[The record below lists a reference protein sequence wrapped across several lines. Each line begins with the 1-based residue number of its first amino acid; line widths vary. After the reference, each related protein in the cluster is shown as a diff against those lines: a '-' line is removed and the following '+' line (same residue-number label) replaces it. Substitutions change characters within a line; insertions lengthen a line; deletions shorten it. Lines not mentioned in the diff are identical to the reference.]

1 MLNQFK
7 HSGVRPLAA
16 AILTVGALAGAS
28 QAWATTAADTTI
40 RNTVTVNYSDVANT
54 PQAALTAQVDVTV
67 NLVRANPLLSAPIDQ
82 TTDSATNAVYS
93 YTITNAAN
101 GIASYNLSTTLAQ
114 SAGISAST
122 ATTNV
127 ALVTLGATTVASS
140 VNITALGNTVITVPA
155 DNTNGDLSINGIA
168 GGDTVVIG
176 GQVYSVA
183 GIGADVASPGTTT
196 ITLVGN
202 GTAQVVASG
211 TLIAERQGFT
221 MTVDPGPVSGVG
233 DQTITVDTTATD
245 SVDNAYTGTDQTIT
259 TVRNTNLTVQKLVR
273 NVTTGAA
280 GLGVPVV
287 FGGNNYYASGVTG
300 NPTDTLEYMIVVTN
314 AVGAAD
320 ATNVRISDPIPPFT
334 IYTPT
339 SMFIEN
345 GGVLSAA
352 LNDSGSDTDA
362 AEFSGSA
369 VYFYLGAGGTD
380 GGPGAP
386 LANGDGTGGT
396 LTGIAPN
403 NVSRAI
409 FSVTIN

>member
-16 AILTVGALAGAS
+16 AILAVGALAGAS
-28 QAWATTAADTTI
+28 QAWANTAADTTI
-40 RNTVTVNYSDVANT
+40 RNTVTVNYSDAAST

-101 GIASYNLSTTLAQ
+101 GIATYNLSTTLAQ

-122 ATTNV
+122 ANTNV
-127 ALVTLGATTVASS
+127 ALATLGATTVASS
-140 VNITALGNTVITVPA
+140 VNILALGNTTITVPA
-155 DNTNGDLSINGIA
+155 DNTVDLSINGLA

-176 GQVYSVA
+176 GQVYSIA

-196 ITLVGN
+196 ITVVGN

-211 TLIAERQGFT
+211 TLIAERQTFT

-259 TVRNTNLTVQKLVR
+259 TVRNTNLAVQKLVR

-280 GLGVPVV
+280 GLGLPVV
-287 FGGNNYYASGVTG
+287 YGGNNYYASGVTG

-334 IYTPT
+334 TYTPT

-380 GGPGAP
+380 GGLGAP

-396 LTGIAPN
+396 LTGTAPD

-409 FSVTIN
+409 FSVIIN

>member
-16 AILTVGALAGAS
+16 AILAVGALAGAS
-28 QAWATTAADTTI
+28 QAWANTAADTTI
-40 RNTVTVNYSDVANT
+40 RNTVTVNYSDAANT

-114 SAGISAST
+114 SASISAST
-122 ATTNV
+122 ANTNV

-245 SVDNAYTGTDQTIT
+245 SVNNAFTGTDQTIT

-280 GLGVPVV
+280 GLGPVV

-334 IYTPT
+334 LYTPT

-380 GGPGAP
+380 GGSGAP

-396 LTGIAPN
+396 LNGTAPN

-409 FSVTIN
+409 FRVTIN